1 MKRVSGVIM
10 AIGAV
15 NIILSLIQGFLIP
28 GDLQVDF
35 STPAKDY
42 FLMSAVIFVVGL
54 RMNQNAKRL
63 EEEMQ

>member
-1 MKRVSGVIM
+1 MKRISGVIM

-15 NIILSLIQGFLIP
+15 NIILSLIQGFAVPLEM
-28 GDLQVDF
+28 QSEF
-35 STPAKDY
+35 STTAKEY

>member
-28 GDLQVDF
+28 EDLQAGF

>member
-28 GDLQVDF
+28 VDLQVDF

>member
-28 GDLQVDF
+28 EDLQADF